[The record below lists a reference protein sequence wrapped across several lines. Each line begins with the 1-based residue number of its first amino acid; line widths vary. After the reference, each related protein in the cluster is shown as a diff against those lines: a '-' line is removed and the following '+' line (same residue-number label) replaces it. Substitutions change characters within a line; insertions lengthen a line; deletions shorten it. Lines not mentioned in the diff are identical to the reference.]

1 MNERLVFFCDR
12 DQRPCYLYRWGATE
26 GSSSYLYQVYCRSAL
41 DTAPPGQPGQRIDL
55 AVLADQVA
63 AAGGGL
69 VAETRQSGDLVVLRV
84 QTVPAVGYEP
94 AHGMVMLAP
103 GQEPKPMPID
113 GRGITLA
120 TGELVLVPATGDDEA
135 NLAILIE
142 HLKRLPGDYRGLIL
156 DVLRQPGLD
165 GAMRRLT
172 LRINE
177 LMERFGETSGEV
189 PEASGRGSQRGGPLT
204 PGTDTTDPSR
214 TRKATPKVRMGGF
227 WPWLLAGL
235 LILNLAGLAASVRLL
250 LPGATAQQ
258 IQHGSVTPRPPGRQP
273 PPQGNPAEATAVAD
287 FEARG
292 EPSPSQQIRD
302 KRFEELAGRLK
313 DCESKIAQA
322 PATGAS
328 PAGQANDP
336 KQAVNDLIEAWMI
349 QAYAWPTKDPRRIVA
364 EAHFSDGKGTAVYD
378 TSWLTG
384 ENGDDKAASVKRQ
397 ERLTYALAKLMLI
410 ENGIEVP
417 RDIETLKDPDART
430 NTKKAILTGL
440 TAKDGNPR
448 LNDDDRQFLAW
459 LACRVFPQDDPENNA
474 QILRIGDDDPA
485 GNDVDLRL
493 ACNHVDDCKVLAAIR
508 FYRDALTLITQ

>member
-26 GSSSYLYQVYCRSAL
+26 GGSSYLYQVYCRSAL

-55 AVLADQVA
+55 AILAEQVA

-84 QTVPAVGYEP
+84 QTVPTAGYEP

-103 GQEPKPMPID
+103 GHEPKPMPID

-120 TGELVLVPATGDDEA
+120 TGELVLVPSTSDDEA
-135 NLAILIE
+135 NLAALIE
-142 HLKRLPGDYRGLIL
+142 HLKRLPGDYRGLVL
-156 DVLRQPGLD
+156 DVLRQPGID
-165 GAMRRLT
+165 GVMRRLT

-177 LMERFGETSGEV
+177 LLERLGKTPAEG
-189 PEASGRGSQRGGPLT
+189 PQASGHASQRGGPFT
-204 PGTDTTDPSR
+204 AVTETMDTRLPQG
-214 TRKATPKVRMGGF
+214 ATPKARIGGF

-235 LILNLAGLAASVRLL
+235 LVLNLAGLAAGVWR

-258 IQHGSVTPRPPGRQP
+258 IQRAPATPGPSGEPRSSQAKPTG
-273 PPQGNPAEATAVAD
+273 ATAGAD
-287 FEARG
+287 CEVRG
-292 EPSPSQQIRD
+292 EPSPSQQTRD
-302 KRFEELAGRLK
+302 KRFGELAGRLK

-328 PAGQANDP
+328 AAGQANDP

-349 QAYAWPTKDPRRIVA
+349 QAYAWPTEDRRRIVA

-384 ENGDDKAASVKRQ
+384 KNGDDKAASVKRQ
-397 ERLTYALAKLMLI
+397 ERIMYALAKLMLI
-410 ENGIEVP
+410 ENDIEVP

-440 TAKDGNPR
+440 TAKDGNPQ

-459 LACRVFPQDDPENNA
+459 LACRVFPQDDPKNNA
-474 QILRIGDDDPA
+474 QILRVGDDDPA
-485 GNDVDLRL
+485 GNDVNLHL